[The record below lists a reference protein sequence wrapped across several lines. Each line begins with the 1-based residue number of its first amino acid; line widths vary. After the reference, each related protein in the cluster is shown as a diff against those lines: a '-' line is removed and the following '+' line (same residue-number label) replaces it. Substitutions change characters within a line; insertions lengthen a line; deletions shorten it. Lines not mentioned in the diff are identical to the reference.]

1 MNVGV
6 FLNYVGLGSN
16 ILHLTYCHEIAKKY
30 GPVTIITL
38 CKNLS
43 QALEDD
49 PCIKEVI
56 IIKKNK
62 KITDIPNISILLKKI
77 SLNKIFIFYPSPR
90 LYIAAKLA
98 GIKNVYSYPLF
109 RKKNLHLVNA
119 ANKFTCESLNID
131 SCPTETK
138 FFIDHKKIDH
148 AKKYF
153 AKDNYNIVIGAGSS
167 GPDTRW
173 GEKNFISL
181 INKLNAIGNYYFYIQ
196 CGPEQNEISKNIIN
210 KIKNKKLLFF
220 GISGDISKSI
230 ILTVRKAKPKIL
242 SYSFKKNSIS
252 IKEMRKL
259 EKFLKVNKPHYIF
272 YLSSP
277 PIMNDTQNNTTLYNV
292 YNDVYTSKFK
302 IILNLL
308 QKNSIKSKIF
318 YPSSIFLNNKKKYLR
333 LKSYLRAKDNAEKIC
348 KSHPYSKFI
357 KCFRLP
363 QFKTG
368 SNYNILGFYN
378 GIETHKIRKYLVKFF

>member
-119 ANKFTCESLNID
+119 ANKFTCESLNMD

-153 AKDNYNIVIGAGSS
+153 VKDNYNIVIGAGSS

-210 KIKNKKLLFF
+210 KIEKKNCMDLSKMN
-220 GISGDISKSI
+220 ISEI
-230 ILTVRKAKPKIL
+230 IPIL
-242 SYSFKKNSIS
+242 SLGDMYVGNDSFSHHITSQCNKPSIVLLLNSPKAYSDYSKNHHRI
-252 IKEMRKL
+252 IPENAKL
-259 EKFLKVNKPHYIF
+259 EELDH
-272 YLSSP
+272 SS
-277 PIMNDTQNNTTLYNV
+277 NY
-292 YNDVYTSKFK
+292 SA
-302 IILNLL
+302 
-308 QKNSIKSKIF
+308 
-318 YPSSIFLNNKKKYLR
+318 SSI
-333 LKSYLRAKDNAEKIC
+333 
-348 KSHPYSKFI
+348 
-357 KCFRLP
+357 
-363 QFKTG
+363 
-368 SNYNILGFYN
+368 
-378 GIETHKIRKYLVKFF
+378 GIEKVLNKVLELKN